1 MEREYSYAE
10 LCRMT
15 KKRVIRIAGFKN
27 MKELVAKGFN
37 QEVTG
42 YDHAARK
49 PLYTTMNASKKYI
62 ARIIAS
68 DR

>member
-10 LCRMT
+10 LCRMK

-27 MKELVAKGFN
+27 MKELVRKGFN

-42 YDHAARK
+42 YDRAGKK
-49 PLYTTMNASKKYI
+49 PLYTTIDASKKYI
-62 ARIIAS
+62 ARIIVS
-68 DR
+68 DK